1 VILFD
6 EPTSAL
12 DPELVGEVLLA
23 IKRVAREGITMIVVT
38 HEIDFALDVATK
50 VVFMDSG
57 LIVEQ
62 GLPDEV
68 ISHPKEERTRQF
80 LRRLLPESSFAI

>member
-1 VILFD
+1 
-6 EPTSAL
+6 
-12 DPELVGEVLLA
+12 
-23 IKRVAREGITMIVVT
+23 MIVVT